1 MPSLGKPWSIAVLC
15 STNKKHGSLLKYGS
29 PRQDTGSG
37 TSRPEPNLR
46 SRKTWSYQGS
56 TQGPAPTVDT
66 RHDKRTWFYA
76 TDVISVSTRNAPWK
90 KEERITT
97 GVHSSA
103 PPVKDKLFVK
113 AFGISWKTGHC
124 MLTSGPAPS
133 HKMRK
138 NGIGF

>member
-37 TSRPEPNLR
+37 TSPPEPNLR
-46 SRKTWSYQGS
+46 SRKTWSYQGL

-76 TDVISVSTRNAPWK
+76 TDVISASTQNALWK
-90 KEERITT
+90 KEDQTT
-97 GVHSSA
+97 TEDHSFA
-103 PPVKDKLFVK
+103 VPVKDRPSAK
-113 AFGISWKTGHC
+113 ASEISWKIGHC
-124 MLTSGPAPS
+124 MLISGPAPFQR
-133 HKMRK
+133 MRK
-138 NGIGF
+138 NETGF